1 MNLGTI
7 ITTVVVS
14 IIVIVLLLLII
25 FTSIKVISQSNFYI
39 VERLGKYKKTLR
51 GGVHFLVPFIDKIV
65 KKESL
70 KEKVIDF
77 PSQLV
82 ITKDNVN
89 MAIDTVTYLQ
99 ILDPERYFYGVENAI
114 KAIENLVATTLRNF
128 LGNKT
133 VNDAL
138 TSRQEINYEL
148 TKTLDEA
155 ANAWGIKVNRVEL
168 KEISP
173 PPTIKLAMEK
183 LLQAERDKTARIT
196 EAEGYKE
203 SMIKKA
209 DGESEAMIKIARAKK
224 EAQILEAEGKKEAV
238 QLLLSSNINEK
249 VLTWISLDKIESLAN
264 GTATKIIIPPNLTS
278 VASMMATFDGVVDNN
293 LTKNNTIKKQ

>member
-1 MNLGTI
+1 MDGYQI
-7 ITTVVVS
+7 
-14 IIVIVLLLLII
+14 IIVSVVCVLILIFLLIVI
-25 FTSIKVISQSNFYI
+25 FTSIKIVPQAHFYI
-39 VERLGKYKKTLR
+39 VERLGKYKSTLK
-51 GGVHFLVPFIDKIV
+51 GGIHVLAPFIDKIV

-77 PSQLV
+77 PSQRV
-82 ITKDNVN
+82 ITKDNVT

-99 ILDPERYFYGVENAI
+99 ILDPHCYYYGVDNAI

-138 TSRQEINYEL
+138 TSRQDINMEL

-173 PPTIKLAMEK
+173 PPSIQQAMEK

-196 EAEGYKE
+196 EAEGYRE

-209 DGESEAMIKIARAKK
+209 EGESEAMVKLANAKK
-224 EAQILEAEGKKEAV
+224 ESLILEAQGKKESV

-249 VLTWISLDKIESLAN
+249 VLTWISLDKIDALAN
-264 GTATKIIIPPNLTS
+264 GNATKIILPPNLTS
-278 VASMMATFDGVVDNN
+278 LASLMATFDSLKD
-293 LTKNNTIKKQ
+293 ISKK

>member
-1 MNLGTI
+1 MDGYQI
-7 ITTVVVS
+7 
-14 IIVIVLLLLII
+14 IIVSVVCVLILIFLLIVI
-25 FTSIKVISQSNFYI
+25 FTSIKIVPQAHFYI
-39 VERLGKYKKTLR
+39 VERLGKYKSTLK
-51 GGVHFLVPFIDKIV
+51 GGIHVLAPFIEKKK

-77 PSQLV
+77 PSQRV
-82 ITKDNVN
+82 ITKDNVT

-99 ILDPERYFYGVENAI
+99 ILDPHCYYYGVDNAI

-138 TSRQEINYEL
+138 TSRQDINMEL

-173 PPTIKLAMEK
+173 PPSIQQAMEK

-196 EAEGYKE
+196 EAEGYRE

-209 DGESEAMIKIARAKK
+209 EGESEAMVKLANAKK
-224 EAQILEAEGKKEAV
+224 ESLILEAQGKKESV

-249 VLTWISLDKIESLAN
+249 VLTWISLDKIDALAN
-264 GTATKIIIPPNLTS
+264 GNATKIILPPNLTS
-278 VASMMATFDGVVDNN
+278 LASLMATFDSLKD
-293 LTKNNTIKKQ
+293 ISKK

>member
-1 MNLGTI
+1 MPTEDII
-7 ITTVVVS
+7 ITAVVCA
-14 IIVIVLLLLII
+14 IVVIFLLIII
-25 FTSIKVISQSNFYI
+25 FTSIKVVPQANFYI
-39 VERLGKYKKTLR
+39 VERLGKYRSTLK
-51 GGVHFLVPFIDKIV
+51 GGIHILAPFIDKIV

-77 PSQLV
+77 PSQRV
-82 ITKDNVN
+82 ITKDNVT
-89 MAIDTVTYLQ
+89 MTIDTVTYLQ
-99 ILDPERYFYGVENAI
+99 ILDPHCYYYGVDNAI

-133 VNDAL
+133 VNDTL
-138 TSRQEINYEL
+138 TSRQEINAEL

-173 PPTIKLAMEK
+173 PPSVQQAMEK

-196 EAEGYKE
+196 EAEGYRE

-209 DGESEAMIKIARAKK
+209 EGESEAMIKLATAKK
-224 EAQILEAEGKKEAV
+224 QSLILEAQGKKESV
-238 QLLLSSNINEK
+238 QLLMSSNINEK
-249 VLTWISLDKIESLAN
+249 VLTWISLDKVDVLAN
-264 GTATKIIIPPNLTS
+264 GNATKIILPPNLTS
-278 VASMMATFDGVVDNN
+278 LASIMSTFDALKDVD
-293 LTKNNTIKKQ
+293 KK

>member
-1 MNLGTI
+1 MEI
-7 ITTVVVS
+7 
-14 IIVIVLLLLII
+14 IIVSVVCALILIFLLIII
-25 FTSIKVISQSNFYI
+25 FTSIKIVPQAHFYI
-39 VERLGKYKKTLR
+39 VERLGKYKSTLK
-51 GGVHFLVPFIDKIV
+51 GGIHILAPFIDKIV

-77 PSQLV
+77 PSQRV
-82 ITKDNVN
+82 ITKDNVT

-99 ILDPERYFYGVENAI
+99 ILDPHCYYYGVDNAI

-138 TSRQEINYEL
+138 TSRQDINMEL

-173 PPTIKLAMEK
+173 PPSIQQAMEK

-196 EAEGYKE
+196 EAEGYRE

-209 DGESEAMIKIARAKK
+209 EGESEAMVKLANAKK
-224 EAQILEAEGKKEAV
+224 ESLILEAQGKKESV
-238 QLLLSSNINEK
+238 QLLMSSNINEK
-249 VLTWISLDKIESLAN
+249 VLTWISLDKIDALAN
-264 GTATKIIIPPNLTS
+264 GNATKIILPPNLTS
-278 VASMMATFDGVVDNN
+278 LASLMATFDSLKD
-293 LTKNNTIKKQ
+293 ISKK